1 MPCTFGS
8 RLNPDGSETRFIMC
22 RRRGYDEPPPCPFP
36 VDSSPVAADPSPSP
50 LPARFQAGAPF
61 TSRRHGTGRVL
72 GIVLGNPGRIVVRFP
87 DGRRVEY
94 DRATLEAGTLT
105 PFG

>member
-8 RLNPDGSETRFIMC
+8 RLNPDGSESRFIMC
-22 RRRGYDEPPPCPFP
+22 RRGSPPPCPFP
-36 VDSSPVAADPSPSP
+36 VDSSPFAADPSPSP

-94 DRATLEAGTLT
+94 DRAALEAADPS